1 MIMNDL
7 LSLLP
12 EVREAL
18 RVGAPVVALE
28 STIISHGMPYP
39 TNVQTAREV
48 EEIVRAKGAIP
59 ATIALLQGRI
69 HIGLSSEQLDTLGRA
84 KNVRKVSRRDL
95 PIALVSGQMGATT
108 VAATMF
114 CAHLAGI
121 SVFVTGGIGGVHRRG
136 EVTLDISADLM
147 ELASTPVAVVCAGA
161 KAILDL
167 PRTLE
172 VLETHGVPIVGFQ
185 TDQFPAFYTRS
196 SGLPVDVR
204 LDDPADVAR
213 VMATK
218 WKLGLAGGILVT
230 TPVPEADAMDSREI
244 DEVIE
249 QSLEEANSLSLQ
261 GKDITP
267 FLLKKIVERTEGR
280 SLATNVALVKHN
292 ADVGAAIAIAYA
304 AQ

>member
-1 MIMNDL
+1 
-7 LSLLP
+7 
-12 EVREAL
+12 
-18 RVGAPVVALE
+18 
-28 STIISHGMPYP
+28 MPYP

-147 ELASTPVAVVCAGA
+147 E
-161 KAILDL
+161 
-167 PRTLE
+167 
-172 VLETHGVPIVGFQ
+172 F
-185 TDQFPAFYTRS
+185 
-196 SGLPVDVR
+196 
-204 LDDPADVAR
+204 DP
-213 VMATK
+213 
-218 WKLGLAGGILVT
+218 
-230 TPVPEADAMDSREI
+230 
-244 DEVIE
+244 
-249 QSLEEANSLSLQ
+249 
-261 GKDITP
+261 
-267 FLLKKIVERTEGR
+267 
-280 SLATNVALVKHN
+280 
-292 ADVGAAIAIAYA
+292 
-304 AQ
+304 